1 MIRASIW
8 QLNVA
13 LIFERSIK
21 MQPIFQLIDV
31 FVLNKNDSRS
41 LMAAHANFMRQLID
55 ASKRGV
61 LHALLIIDDA
71 VHSFS
76 VSEGAQD
83 VNPAAIRKES
93 FKVINGSN
101 AKGAR
106 ANIQTYCCVKIAALK
121 LQRNKDFQF
130 IVESDSQGGRQ
141 NDPVVGINPKT
152 CWHSREHELLSTC

>member
-1 MIRASIW
+1 MTALQSSPVSNDDLAIARSLQLQVSMIRASIW

-13 LIFERSIK
+13 LIFEQSIK

-41 LMAAHANFMRQLID
+41 LMAAHTNFMRQLID

-61 LHALLIIDDA
+61 SHAQLIIDDA

-93 FKVINGSN
+93 FKVING
-101 AKGAR
+101 
-106 ANIQTYCCVKIAALK
+106 
-121 LQRNKDFQF
+121 
-130 IVESDSQGGRQ
+130 
-141 NDPVVGINPKT
+141 
-152 CWHSREHELLSTC
+152 

>member
-1 MIRASIW
+1 
-8 QLNVA
+8 
-13 LIFERSIK
+13 

-31 FVLNKNDSRS
+31 FVLNKNDSCS

-61 LHALLIIDDA
+61 SQAQPIIDDA

-101 AKGAR
+101 TKGAR
-106 ANIQTYCCVKIAALK
+106 AKIQTYCCVKIASLK

-130 IVESDSQGGRQ
+130 IVESEVDDKITQLSASILK
-141 NDPVVGINPKT
+141 N
-152 CWHSREHELLSTC
+152 CWHSQEHGLISTCLNAKNWLSFREHE